1 MDPLATYVA
10 AWKSCAAD
18 VEELLRALDESDWS
32 KPTDCPGW
40 TVQDVAAH
48 LAALESEL
56 AGDPGAQLDR
66 PDVPA
71 TEVTSAHTQAGV
83 DARKDREPQELITE
97 FTEAVLR
104 RAQQLDAE
112 PPGDPK
118 GTPPNKPGGVDWDWQ
133 TLLHNRVIDL
143 WVHEQDIR
151 RAVDRPGELDTPAA
165 QIVTEVFVG
174 ALPYV
179 IGKRAGAE
187 PGSTVTVTVD
197 GRSLGFEV
205 GSDARCRPTDALP
218 EAPTARLSMDAETLT
233 VLGAG
238 RRDPL
243 TMDVKVSGDRELAE
257 RLLQAMAVTP

>member
-1 MDPLATYVA
+1 MDRLATYVA

-18 VEELLRALDESDWS
+18 VEELLRALDASDWS
-32 KPTDCPGW
+32 KQTDCPGW

-48 LAALESEL
+48 LAAFESEL
-56 AGDPGAQLDR
+56 AGDPGPQLDQ
-66 PDVPA
+66 PVAPA
-71 TEVTSAHTQAGV
+71 ARVTSAYTQAGV
-83 DARKDREPQELITE
+83 DARKDREPEELIAE

-104 RAQQLDAE
+104 RAQQLDAD
-112 PPGDPK
+112 PPDPK
-118 GTPPNKPGGVDWDWQ
+118 GTPPNKPEGTEWDWQ

-151 RAVDRPGELDTPAA
+151 RAVDRPGDLDTPAA
-165 QIVTEVFVG
+165 EIVTEVFVG

-179 IGKRAGAE
+179 IGKRAGAD
-187 PGSTVTVTVD
+187 PDSTVVVAVD
-197 GRSLGFEV
+197 GRSLGYEV
-205 GSDARCRPTDALP
+205 DADGRCRPTDALP

-243 TMDVKVSGDRELAE
+243 TMDVTVSGDRELAE
-257 RLLQAMAVTP
+257 RILQAMAVTP